1 MTERRQ
7 RPGKPAAVRRA
18 RSAGA
23 AQDPIA
29 RRLREAVTA
38 EALLALCIDA
48 GPEVLARR
56 PGLPRRVL
64 ALAGQMPD
72 PAAADAVRR
81 AFATHLPQYLRRGD
95 SGWLQRLGL
104 RAAEAQMLGRLAGAE
119 KTDAS
124 LRLAL
129 IRRLLVLEP
138 EMPTSEIYGRFA
150 ELAKDDPIYAGH
162 HYRALVLDRRLTEAA
177 TVLAQARA
185 QFGPGA
191 VEAEFDGSAPELDG
205 DGTGFGLIGRGTEDW
220 APLETAAL
228 HLSALARRL
237 DAGEVIEAE
246 GWRSLARGIIYRK
259 GRSDTAL
266 ILFSGPEQLR
276 HAAATTQVIEICH
289 RFGVGQ
295 VLLHRR
301 LDRCLTGLG
310 PWTGRPEETILPLT
324 EALRA
329 VGIARFATMGCS
341 GAALAAGIAGLEG
354 GAAGILFVPAVTHF
368 PDPAQEPNPR
378 AARAAA
384 REYRHLPPG
393 LYDLRP
399 YLHGKSVPIWAH
411 VPALSEFDCRQIDH
425 IADYPHLHR
434 IDHDHAIHAMINRM
448 LDEGRLDETVAQ
460 FLAGLGWIEA
470 ADDPAAPA
478 PG

>member
-1 MTERRQ
+1 M
-7 RPGKPAAVRRA
+7 
-18 RSAGA
+18 
-23 AQDPIA
+23 
-29 RRLREAVTA
+29 
-38 EALLALCIDA
+38 
-48 GPEVLARR
+48 
-56 PGLPRRVL
+56 
-64 ALAGQMPD
+64 
-72 PAAADAVRR
+72 
-81 AFATHLPQYLRRGD
+81 
-95 SGWLQRLGL
+95 
-104 RAAEAQMLGRLAGAE
+104 
-119 KTDAS
+119 
-124 LRLAL
+124 
-129 IRRLLVLEP
+129 
-138 EMPTSEIYGRFA
+138 
-150 ELAKDDPIYAGH
+150 
-162 HYRALVLDRRLTEAA
+162 
-177 TVLAQARA
+177 
-185 QFGPGA
+185 
-191 VEAEFDGSAPELDG
+191 
-205 DGTGFGLIGRGTEDW
+205 EDW
-220 APLETAAL
+220 APLEAAAL
-228 HLSALARRL
+228 RLSALARRL
-237 DAGEVIEAE
+237 DAGEVAEAE
-246 GWRSLARGIIYRK
+246 GWRSLARGILYRK

-266 ILFSGPEQLR
+266 ILYSGPEQLR
-276 HAAATTQVIEICH
+276 HAAATTRVIEICH
-289 RFGVGQ
+289 RLGVGQ

-310 PWTGRPEETILPLT
+310 PWAGRPEETILPLT

-425 IADYPHLHR
+425 IADYPHLQR

-448 LDEGRLDETVAQ
+448 LDEGRLDETVTL
-460 FLAGLGWIEA
+460 FLAGLGWVEA